1 MRRGEIFTA
10 SLDPVVGSEANRT
23 RPVVIVSNNQINT
36 QSAMTPAG
44 VVTVVPITTNTEF
57 VALTHVFLP
66 ALESPLTHD
75 SKAQA
80 EQIRTIS
87 ALRLTASPLGTLTR
101 QQIEALDRALRH
113 HLDLW

>member
-10 SLDPVVGSEANRT
+10 NLDPVVGSEASKT
-23 RPVVIVSNNQINT
+23 RPVVIVSNNQLNT
-36 QSAMTPAG
+36 RSAMTPAG

-57 VALTHVFLP
+57 VALTHVFL
-66 ALESPLTHD
+66 AEGESPLARD
-75 SKAQA
+75 SKVQA

-87 ALRLTASPLGTLTR
+87 ALRLTASPLGNLTK